1 LLAVWW
7 GTHQLSGYVVE
18 IVALGA
24 AGLTLLRVL
33 ARRADAARIIPAAL
47 FAVALLPLAAFH
59 DGHPF
64 RIRYMVPMVVACAVW
79 AGIAIGAVASAAR
92 AHTRPARLLS
102 LLPAIAAALLLGS
115 TLVESPPWMEHPPL
129 VSEAQWDVPMS
140 LNRREVTACLSGY
153 DGEKIAASMGS
164 LAHYM
169 QELSWRGLDVKDFVH
184 EGTGGIWTEMLA
196 TRPALHAGWM
206 LVEEQS
212 EGGDALA
219 KRIRDDPQFTQGME
233 RVCEG
238 GGVALYR
245 RDNS

>member
-1 LLAVWW
+1 MLAIWW

-18 IVALGA
+18 IVALGMA
-24 AGLTLLRVL
+24 SVALLRTL
-33 ARRADAARIIPAAL
+33 TRRADGARLIPLAL
-47 FAVALLPLAAFH
+47 FAAALLPFAAFH

-64 RIRYMVPMVVACAVW
+64 RIRYMVPMVVACALWSGV
-79 AGIAIGAVASAAR
+79 AVGAAAR
-92 AHTRPARLLS
+92 ATQTRHGARHSAWFVPWLV
-102 LLPAIAAALLLGS
+102 AGLLLGS
-115 TLVESPPWMEHPPL
+115 ALVESPPWMEHPAL
-129 VSEAQWDVPMS
+129 ISEAQWDVPMS
-140 LNRREVTACLSGY
+140 LNRRAVTACLTDY
-153 DGEKIAASMGS
+153 RGEKIAASMGS

-169 QELSWRGLDVKDFVH
+169 QELSWNGFDLADFVH
-184 EGTGGIWTEMLA
+184 EGTGGIWIDMLA

-219 KRIRDDPQFTQGME
+219 ARIRTDAAFIEGMR

-245 RDNS
+245 REG